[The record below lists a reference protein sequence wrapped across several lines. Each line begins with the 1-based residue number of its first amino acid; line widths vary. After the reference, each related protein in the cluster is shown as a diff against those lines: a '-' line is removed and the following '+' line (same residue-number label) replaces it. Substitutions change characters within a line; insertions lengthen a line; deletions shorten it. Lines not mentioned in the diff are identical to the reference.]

1 MYEESAAYIDLNLS
15 MRKVGSQHEG
25 INRKSLHP
33 SRDVL
38 NTSFGFLEGGRQH

>member
-15 MRKVGSQHEG
+15 TDAE
-25 INRKSLHP
+25 SLHP